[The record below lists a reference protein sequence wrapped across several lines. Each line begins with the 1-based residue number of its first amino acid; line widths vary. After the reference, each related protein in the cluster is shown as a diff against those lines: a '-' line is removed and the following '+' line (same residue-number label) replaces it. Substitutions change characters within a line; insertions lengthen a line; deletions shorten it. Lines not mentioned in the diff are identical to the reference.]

1 MKIKQLYTPK
11 DFEKLDKVLLFDVW
25 YRQALTDKQVG
36 KLFGVTAADVKKKR
50 EKLGIRWMNSAIA
63 SLSGGQTFT
72 SKKKLVEIHP
82 PKDWDGN
89 PIKFKPGKYKT
100 VGEYKV
106 SGLEAEGNAIDPKEP
121 VQPVQKELVTEN
133 KASDEFSS
141 EDAAATWRKVR
152 EQELAEKDKPVT
164 IAEQLI
170 IDAEVGIQIQGS
182 NKQSK

>member
-11 DFEKLDKVLLFDVW
+11 DFKKLDKVLLFDVW

-50 EKLGIRWMNSAIA
+50 EELGIRWMNSAIA
-63 SLSGGQTFT
+63 SLSGGSTFT

-89 PIKFKPGKYKT
+89 PIPFKPGKHRT

-106 SGLEAEGNAIDPKEP
+106 SGFEAEGNAIEPKK
-121 VQPVQKELVTEN
+121 PVQKQLDTKN
-133 KASDEFSS
+133 KDSEEFSS
-141 EDAAATWRKVR
+141 EDAAATWREMR
-152 EQELAEKDKPVT
+152 EQELAEKEESVNID
-164 IAEQLI
+164 EQLI
-170 IDAEVGIQIQGS
+170 INDAEIGIQIKGS
-182 NKQSK
+182 SKQSK